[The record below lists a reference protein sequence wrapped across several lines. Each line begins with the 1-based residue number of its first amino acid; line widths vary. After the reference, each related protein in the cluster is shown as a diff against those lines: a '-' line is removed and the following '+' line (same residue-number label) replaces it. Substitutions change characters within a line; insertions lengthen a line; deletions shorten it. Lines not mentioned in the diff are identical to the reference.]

1 MDSSVKCG
9 NCRFCFIGSLNLYCR
24 KNIPKGDGSTK
35 VSDLFWC
42 GEFKRKLIHEED
54 NRNLDPDKLPIRQCG
69 NCIHCREEKHK
80 SDEAMPEQPKYI
92 CSYSPPMPVYR
103 IMELT
108 SDPDSSVQTLF
119 PYVDKESCCSKFRSK
134 EIIINEEPQNV
145 LTPGKRAI
153 TFGNEEKSNA
163 G

>member
-9 NCRFCFIGSLNLYCR
+9 NCRFVFVGDYNLYCR
-24 KNIPKGDGSTK
+24 KNVLGESGFPQTYEG
-35 VSDLFWC
+35 FWC

-69 NCIHCREEKHK
+69 NCIHCRVEDKPG
-80 SDEAMPEQPKYI
+80 EAIPEHQKYI
-92 CSYSPPMPVYR
+92 CTYNPPVIVMDNVSGPNAKAHT
-103 IMELT
+103 M
-108 SDPDSSVQTLF
+108 F
-119 PYVDKESCCSKFRSK
+119 PHVDKESSCSKFRVK